1 MKIIFIDDD
10 KRKLNNLTSM
20 CMEMPGISEVSG
32 FTNVKKALQ
41 KLDGEEGSEAVL
53 LDIDMQKTDDEKL
66 RKLIGG
72 SAENKTYSE
81 HNITIKTFG
90 EFEIYVDGITISFKR
105 SKAKELIAYLVDR
118 QGRSISRASVFSVLW
133 EGKVYDRGMQ
143 KQMDV
148 IIRSLRDT
156 LREYGISEL
165 FRLERGML
173 SLRNEM
179 IDCDLYDFL
188 EGDMRAADN
197 YRGEYMNS
205 YTWANLTEGYI
216 TNLLKKKIAEEN

>member
-10 KRKLNNLTSM
+10 KRKLKNLTSL
-20 CMEMPGISEVSG
+20 CREMPGISEVSG

-41 KLDGEEGSEAVL
+41 KLDGEEGSDAVL

-66 RKLIGG
+66 RKLIGS

-90 EFEIYVDGITISFKR
+90 EFEIYVDGIPVSFKR
-105 SKAKELIAYLVDR
+105 SKAKELLAYLVDR
-118 QGRSISRASVFSVLW
+118 QGRSISRASVFSALW

-156 LREYGISEL
+156 LREYGIGEL

-188 EGDMRAADN
+188 EGDMRVADN